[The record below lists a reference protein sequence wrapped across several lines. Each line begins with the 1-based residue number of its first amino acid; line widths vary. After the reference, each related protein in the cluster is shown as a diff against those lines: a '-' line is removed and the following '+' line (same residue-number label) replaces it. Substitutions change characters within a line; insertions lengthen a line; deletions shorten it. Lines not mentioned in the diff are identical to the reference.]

1 MSTETRQ
8 RFERIEDSYLKSWCQ
23 FNPEAALDAGV
34 EDSAGE
40 LTPCDD
46 TSLGIQLVLNE
57 KCLTALDEI
66 DPEQLDSQQHM
77 HYQILHGWALLEH
90 HELMEHDWRYREPA
104 RFLPINALHQL
115 TIRPLET
122 FNQALLSRLQKI
134 PHHLR
139 EAKTYLNTAP
149 ELIPPAWLEMA
160 TQECESGIDFC
171 HHLSQHPRV
180 RQAISTQEDIEPAL
194 QQVSTSLEAFHHH
207 LQRLNGKA
215 KGDLACGRE
224 HFERL
229 LNYRHF
235 LPINAQRLRQFGE
248 QLFADTKAQLDK
260 AIAESGL
267 TLEKIRED
275 HPTSA
280 ELLDCYQTEMQAAKD
295 FLKSHDLVS
304 MPGRQHLTVVDTPAF
319 LRHQIPFAAYLDPS
333 IADLSQNA
341 FYYVTPVTCDIELAE
356 HNYAAIAQTSV
367 HEAWPGHHL
376 QFVTANQ
383 SEQSSSLL
391 RRLFPC
397 ATLYEGWALYCEQMM
412 LEQGYERYQG
422 QTVVMLR
429 DRLWRA
435 LRIIIDVNLHTGK
448 WDQQQAVAEMVEK
461 LGFSQEQAQ
470 AECNWYSLAPTVP
483 MSYAVGWALINALR
497 DIVNPADSA
506 ELKTFHDKLLSCGSV
521 ALPLVIENQ
530 FGSAIWQQCCQH
542 VFGDD

>member
-1 MSTETRQ
+1 
-8 RFERIEDSYLKSWCQ
+8 
-23 FNPEAALDAGV
+23 
-34 EDSAGE
+34 
-40 LTPCDD
+40 
-46 TSLGIQLVLNE
+46 
-57 KCLTALDEI
+57 
-66 DPEQLDSQQHM
+66 
-77 HYQILHGWALLEH
+77 
-90 HELMEHDWRYREPA
+90 
-104 RFLPINALHQL
+104 
-115 TIRPLET
+115 
-122 FNQALLSRLQKI
+122 
-134 PHHLR
+134 
-139 EAKTYLNTAP
+139 
-149 ELIPPAWLEMA
+149 
-160 TQECESGIDFC
+160 
-171 HHLSQHPRV
+171 
-180 RQAISTQEDIEPAL
+180 
-194 QQVSTSLEAFHHH
+194 
-207 LQRLNGKA
+207 
-215 KGDLACGRE
+215 
-224 HFERL
+224 
-229 LNYRHF
+229 
-235 LPINAQRLRQFGE
+235 
-248 QLFADTKAQLDK
+248 
-260 AIAESGL
+260 
-267 TLEKIRED
+267 
-275 HPTSA
+275 
-280 ELLDCYQTEMQAAKD
+280 
-295 FLKSHDLVS
+295 